1 MERISMTGYVTKAE
15 FGQGSKSEHDA
26 LKISSGPQ
34 EFFLRMPNQNP
45 FEIVAQN
52 QALIGKRVRVEGFV
66 EGKTLFANELQVCG

>member
-1 MERISMTGYVTKAE
+1 MQKISLTGYVAKAQ

-45 FEIVAQN
+45 FEIVVQN
-52 QALIGKRVRVEGFV
+52 EALIGKRVHVEGFV
-66 EGKTLFANELQVCG
+66 EGTTLFANHLQVCG